1 MENRL
6 IDIFLQL
13 AKIEGLSQKEKDV
26 ADYIKKFLEDLGLKP
41 AFDDSSKASQSNTN
55 NIICK
60 IGNGGDFVLQSH
72 MDTARSTSGLNP
84 VITTTKITSD
94 GSTVLGVDN
103 RAGVAILL
111 YLAEKITKEKIPVK
125 DFTLAF
131 TTCEE
136 TSLDGSK
143 NIGLN
148 GNTKY
153 GFIFD
158 SFLDPG
164 KFVSSGLGAVSFK
177 IEVFGKAAHSGIAP
191 EEGVNVMSITVDA
204 LKKLEAGRVDEETT
218 INFGIINGGSAVNV
232 VPDYLFLEG
241 EIRSKNSESVTHH
254 KNKIADI
261 FNRSA
266 DEKGGRIKISFNWDF
281 KPYYIEKTD
290 EVYKR
295 IEEAIIK
302 VDLIPESEISW
313 GGSDANSLNARGIKS
328 VNIGIGAKN
337 PHSNKEFI
345 LIEDLN
351 KSFEIALALVEK

>member
-1 MENRL
+1 MKNKL

-26 ADYIKKFLEDLGLKP
+26 ANYIFNYLERLGLHP
-41 AFDDSSKASQSNTN
+41 AFDNSSNITQSNTN

-60 IGNGGDFVLQSH
+60 IGDGGDFVLQSH
-72 MDTARSTSGLNP
+72 MDTARSTAGLKP
-84 VITTTKITSD
+84 ALTDSKITSD

-103 RAGVAILL
+103 RAGAAILL
-111 YLAEKITKEKIPVK
+111 YLAETIVKENIKVK

-136 TSLDGSK
+136 TSLEGSK

-148 GNTKY
+148 GRTKY

-177 IEVFGKAAHSGIAP
+177 IKIFGKAAHSGIAP
-191 EEGVNVMSITVDA
+191 EEGVNALFIAVNA
-204 LKKLEAGRVDEETT
+204 LKELKTGRVEDETT
-218 INFGIINGGSAVNV
+218 VNFGIIKGGSAVNV
-232 VPDYLFLEG
+232 VPEYVFIEG
-241 EIRSKNSESVTHH
+241 EIRSKKSGRVNHH
-254 KNKIADI
+254 LNLIEETFK
-261 FNRSA
+261 RSA
-266 DEKGGRIKISFNWDF
+266 GEFGGEIEFSYKWDF
-281 KPYYIEKTD
+281 KPYEITITE

-295 IEEAIIK
+295 IEEAIKK
-302 VDLIPESEISW
+302 VNLTPEAKMSW
-313 GGSDANSLNARGIKS
+313 GGSDANSLNERGIKS

-337 PHSNKEFI
+337 PHSNDEYI
-345 LIEDLN
+345 LIEDLT
-351 KSFEIALALVEK
+351 KSFEIAMALVKK